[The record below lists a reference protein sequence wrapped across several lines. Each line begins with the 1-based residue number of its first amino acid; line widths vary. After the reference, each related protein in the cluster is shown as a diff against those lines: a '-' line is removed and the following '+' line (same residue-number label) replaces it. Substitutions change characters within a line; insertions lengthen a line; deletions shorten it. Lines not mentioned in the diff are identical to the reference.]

1 MKRVP
6 STPPRGDEGFTL
18 IELMIVVAIIA
29 VLAGILIPNF
39 VHARGQSATAACE
52 ANLRSIATAAELYF
66 TDNQAY
72 PATTQVDRTFGSSA
86 TPGMYLNNTPVDPA
100 AATAAARYTFT
111 NDGTAAAPHYTITC
125 PGLHD
130 PASLTKINAGTAVAA
145 PQGLSYGSDRGIG
158 LTGSDH

>member
-1 MKRVP
+1 MKHD
-6 STPPRGDEGFTL
+6 SDDGFTL

-52 ANLRSIATAAELYF
+52 ANMRSIATAAELYF

-72 PATTQVDRTFGSSA
+72 PATAQVDRTFGVGNNGTA
-86 TPGMYLNNTPVDPA
+86 GMYLNNTPVDPA
-100 AATAAARYTFT
+100 ASTTARYTFT
-111 NDGTAAAPHYTITC
+111 NDGTGAAPHYTITC

-130 PASLTKINAGTAVAA
+130 PASLTKINGGTPVTAA
-145 PQGLSYGSDRGIG
+145 SGLSYASDRGVSLAG
-158 LTGSDH
+158 GQ